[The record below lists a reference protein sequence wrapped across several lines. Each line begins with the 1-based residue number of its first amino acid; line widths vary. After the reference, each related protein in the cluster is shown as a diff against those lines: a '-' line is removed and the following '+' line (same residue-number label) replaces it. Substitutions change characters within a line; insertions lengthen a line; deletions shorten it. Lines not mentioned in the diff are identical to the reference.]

1 MEYTFFSETLCER
14 FMQFVQGMGLSCQ
27 VRDDVMEGR
36 VLKVLGELDDGQ
48 MDALEEE
55 YEGLMDEQMLLAEE
69 ESDLVAH
76 RAVGIGVRHAS
87 GETGVVR
94 LPVEIARKLMAH
106 FSAEEIQEMVQ
117 VIADALEQPD
127 AGPLCR
133 KA

>member
-1 MEYTFFSETLCER
+1 MEYTFFDEALCGR
-14 FMQFVQGMGLSCQ
+14 FMQFVQDMGLVSQ

-36 VLKVLGELDDGQ
+36 VLEVLGELDDEQ

-55 YEGLMDEQMLLAEE
+55 YEALMDEQMLLAED
-69 ESDLVAH
+69 ESELVAH
-76 RAVGIGVRHAS
+76 RAVAIGVRHAD

-117 VIADALEQPD
+117 VIADALAQPD
-127 AGPLCR
+127 DAPVC
-133 KA
+133 KKD